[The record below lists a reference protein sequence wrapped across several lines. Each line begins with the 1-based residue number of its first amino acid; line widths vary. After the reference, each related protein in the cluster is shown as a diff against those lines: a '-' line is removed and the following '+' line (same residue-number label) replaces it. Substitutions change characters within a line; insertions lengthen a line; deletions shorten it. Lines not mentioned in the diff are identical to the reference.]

1 MSAVS
6 TVDRTQ
12 RRHTVLGFPLAVF
25 YKFFDDQG
33 NFLAASLTYYAFVA
47 IFPLLL
53 LASSIFGFVLQ
64 GNPEL
69 QEQALTS
76 ALGNFPIIGEE
87 LGRPEGLQGSVG
99 AVVIGTIAALY
110 GAIGVGQA
118 IQNLM
123 ATAWAIPRNSRPN
136 PFLSRFKSLG
146 LISFAGI
153 AVIAISVLSALG
165 SNTEVFGG
173 RANAAIGWAIQGA
186 TVLVVGLFLTLLFR
200 LAAARRH
207 QFSRAAPGAFTV
219 AVLWQVLQYVG
230 FQYAT
235 SVLSST
241 SAVNQTFGFVLGLF
255 GLIYLASLIAV
266 LGIEVNVVLARRL
279 WPRALLTPFTDAVD
293 LTEADRRAYAMYA
306 QAQRHKGFETVAVRF
321 DGRDGD
327 THEIVLEPHEKG
339 PDTRGARHAQ
349 PDPFDEA
356 VLRRWHN
363 DPEAAPPAPLSPAV
377 GIAAQPTPDD
387 DVHHD
392 LDPTRPVALPDL
404 APEPAPGMDPTPSD
418 R

>member
-1 MSAVS
+1 MGAVS

-33 NFLAASLTYYAFVA
+33 NFLAAALTYYAFVA

-64 GNPEL
+64 GNQKL
-69 QEQALTS
+69 QEQALAS

-99 AVVIGTIAALY
+99 AVVIGTVAALY
-110 GAIGVGQA
+110 GALGVGQA

-136 PFLSRFKSLG
+136 PILSRVKSLG
-146 LISFAGI
+146 LLSFAGI

-165 SNTEVFGG
+165 RTTEIFGG
-173 RANAAIGWAIQGA
+173 QANAAIGWLIQLA
-186 TVLVVGLFLTLLFR
+186 TVVVVGLFLTFLFR

-207 QFSRAAPGAFTV
+207 QFTRAAPGAFTT

-230 FQYAT
+230 TIYAT
-235 SVLSST
+235 NVLSST

-255 GLIYLASLIAV
+255 GLIYAAALVAV

-279 WPRALLTPFTDAVD
+279 WPRALLTPFTDSVD

-306 QAQRHKGFETVAVRF
+306 QMQRHKGFETVAVRF

-327 THEIVLEPHEKG
+327 THEIVLEPHTKG
-339 PDTRGARHAQ
+339 PDTRGARHPR
-349 PDPFDEA
+349 PDPFDDL
-356 VLRRWHN
+356 VSRRWHV
-363 DPEAAPPAPLSPAV
+363 DPAAPVSPAV
-377 GIAAQPTPDD
+377 GIATPAAVDPSED
-387 DVHHD
+387 EVHHD
-392 LDPTRPVALPDL
+392 PDPTREVDLP
-404 APEPAPGMDPTPSD
+404 PEPAPGMDPEPSH
-418 R
+418 RG